1 MKVYRAKY
9 IWDGRRLHRDGKL
22 YVEGGLLANHGDGEL
37 IDFGNK
43 FVMPGLVNAHTHAA
57 MVLMRGLGD
66 GLPLRSWLERMWAV
80 EERLD
85 ERALELASLYGLVEM
100 VSSGVTSFMDFYNV
114 PPMVRAL
121 KKVRLRAVLTLAF
134 MDRVRYM
141 EDVSWRRV
149 REVDKYIGMARE
161 VGATLAIGPHA
172 PYTCSIEMMN
182 ELGRLSEKYGLIIH
196 THLAETLGEVLRARR
211 EYGKRPLDLLK
222 EAGLLNDRL
231 VAAHG
236 IYLND
241 AEMAELGRAGAT
253 IVHCPRSN
261 SRLGSGIAKVGRLMK
276 HGVNVALGTDGP
288 ASSEDFDMLEEARL
302 ALYLRRVREGRPS
315 SVLVVDALRMASENG
330 AKALGL
336 KAGRLEP
343 GWPADFVVFNLN
355 EVGPSWD
362 LMTSAF
368 YSLSKHNVEEVYI
381 GGERVYRPGEA
392 SGIDVERLGKE
403 VEEIRRQLE

>member
-1 MKVYRAKY
+1 MRVYRARY

-22 YVEGGLLANHGDGEL
+22 YVEGGLLKDRGDGEL
-37 IDFGNK
+37 IDLGDRLI
-43 FVMPGLVNAHTHAA
+43 MPGFVNAHTHAA

-100 VSSGVTSFMDFYNV
+100 ASSGVTAFMDFYNV
-114 PPMVRAL
+114 PPMVQAL

-134 MDRVRYM
+134 MDRVQYM

-149 REVDKYIGMARE
+149 REVDRYIKMAEE
-161 VGATLAIGPHA
+161 VGAKLAIGPHA
-172 PYTCSIEMMN
+172 PYTCSIEMMK

-196 THLAETLGEVLRARR
+196 THLAETLYEVLQAKR
-211 EYGKRPLDLLK
+211 EYGRRPLALLK

-236 IYLND
+236 IYLD
-241 AEMAELGRAGAT
+241 DLEMAELGRAGAT
-253 IVHCPRSN
+253 VVHCPRSN
-261 SRLGSGIAKVGRLMK
+261 SRLGSGTARVGRLMK
-276 HGVNVALGTDGP
+276 HRVNVALGTDGP

-302 ALYLRRVREGRPS
+302 ALYLRRARERRPGS
-315 SVLVVDALRMASENG
+315 TSITDVLGMASENG
-330 AKALGL
+330 AKAMGL

-343 GWPADFVVFNLN
+343 GWAADFVVFNLDK
-355 EVGPSWD
+355 VGPSWD
-362 LMTSAF
+362 FMTSAF
-368 YSLSKHNVEEVYI
+368 YSLGRCDVEEVYV
-381 GGERVYRPGEA
+381 GGERVYYAGEVPGV
-392 SGIDVERLGKE
+392 DVEGLRRE